1 MTCIE
6 AIRRLKAAIAFE
18 LDKSKVFLFHIP
30 RNSTHPITNTSMSNT
45 PAAAKVE
52 SNGRIT
58 VLSSTGGVICTIS
71 PSYGKAISAS
81 VNGKIVSSQTDQGYI
96 VIHEISG
103 SSSIF
108 KSAKK

>member
-1 MTCIE
+1 
-6 AIRRLKAAIAFE
+6 
-18 LDKSKVFLFHIP
+18 
-30 RNSTHPITNTSMSNT
+30 MSNT

-103 SSSIF
+103 SSPIF